1 MPGSTCRAHERFA
14 VEQSRRA
21 RFADRVGDRR
31 HLVEAQRAA
40 VGEDDIERRQTG
52 MLGLAEETALQ
63 PMTAFVERE
72 GERLWFF
79 ARSDTELARRIG
91 QGGEGMFVFQ
101 QRDLQATIT
110 GQLSVKRDE
119 ARIAKYWNAV
129 VAAWHPQGKSDPR
142 LTLICL
148 DARDAQVWCYY
159 LGVPSNT
166 SSVLTRPRSEC
177 LTGVPG
183 A

>member
-1 MPGSTCRAHERFA
+1 MSI
-14 VEQSRRA
+14 
-21 RFADRVGDRR
+21 DMND
-31 HLVEAQRAA
+31 RAA
-40 VGEDDIERRQTG
+40 VEHRLWDDIERHQTG
-52 MLGLAEETALQ
+52 MLGLAEEAALQ

-148 DARDAQVWCYY
+148 DARDAEVWCSQAGPVTFAWEIAMANARKHEPH
-159 LGVPSNT
+159 LGGRAN
-166 SSVLTRPRSEC
+166 LHFH
-177 LTGVPG
+177 
-183 A
+183 